1 MQLHYVVHCIDI
13 KISYFWYIIS
23 SVSSV
28 RWVFNSGVEL
38 KSCDDLEDAENFL
51 PTNSWRDAL
60 KAIVCKGMKNVGG
73 PILNIIVAHRE
84 TIRKLAQKK
93 IPTPY
98 CSVALFQPSL
108 VVNNSSQLTE
118 SAGKVASTQV
128 KLPKLPP
135 VACAIKPDS
144 QTPPPSSYANA
155 DPPEEDMII
164 DLQYALISKPG
175 DEKSISNGKKK
186 RCGC

>member
-1 MQLHYVVHCIDI
+1 MQLHYVLHCIDI
-13 KISYFWYIIS
+13 EISDYWCII
-23 SVSSV
+23 SSV
-28 RWVFNSGVEL
+28 RWVFNLGIEL

-51 PTNSWRDAL
+51 PKNSWRDAL
-60 KAIVCKGMKNVGG
+60 KAIVWKGMKNVGG

-108 VVNNSSQLTE
+108 VVNNSSQLT
-118 SAGKVASTQV
+118 STQV

-164 DLQYALISKPG
+164 DLQYTLISKPG
-175 DEKSISNGKKK
+175 DEKSVSNGKKK
-186 RCGC
+186 RCG

>member
-13 KISYFWYIIS
+13 KISKFWYIIS
-23 SVSSV
+23 SVSSI
-28 RWVFNSGVEL
+28 RWVSNSGIEL
-38 KSCDDLEDAENFL
+38 KSGDDLEDAENFL
-51 PTNSWRDAL
+51 PTDSWRDAL
-60 KAIVCKGMKNVGG
+60 KAIVWKGMKNVGG

-108 VVNNSSQLTE
+108 VVNNSSQLT
-118 SAGKVASTQV
+118 STQV

-135 VACAIKPDS
+135 LACAIKPDS
-144 QTPPPSSYANA
+144 QTTPLPSSYVHAHT
-155 DPPEEDMII
+155 PEENMII
-164 DLQYALISKPG
+164 DLQYTLISKPG
-175 DEKSISNGKKK
+175 DEKSVSNGKKK
-186 RCGC
+186 RCG

>member
-1 MQLHYVVHCIDI
+1 MQLHYVLHCIDI
-13 KISYFWYIIS
+13 EISDYWCII
-23 SVSSV
+23 SSV
-28 RWVFNSGVEL
+28 RWVFNLGIEL

-51 PTNSWRDAL
+51 PKNSWRDAL
-60 KAIVCKGMKNVGG
+60 KAIVWKGMKNVGG

-108 VVNNSSQLTE
+108 VVNNSSQLT
-118 SAGKVASTQV
+118 STQV

-144 QTPPPSSYANA
+144 QTTPLPSSYVHAHT
-155 DPPEEDMII
+155 PEEDMII
-164 DLQYALISKPG
+164 DLQYTLISKPG
-175 DEKSISNGKKK
+175 DEKSVSNGKKK
-186 RCGC
+186 RCG

>member
-1 MQLHYVVHCIDI
+1 MQLHYVLHCIDI
-13 KISYFWYIIS
+13 EISDYWCII
-23 SVSSV
+23 SSV
-28 RWVFNSGVEL
+28 RWVFNLGIEL

-51 PTNSWRDAL
+51 PKNSWRDAL
-60 KAIVCKGMKNVGG
+60 KAIVWKGVKNVGG

-108 VVNNSSQLTE
+108 VVNNSSQLT
-118 SAGKVASTQV
+118 STQM

-144 QTPPPSSYANA
+144 QTTPICTCSYSRRGYDN
-155 DPPEEDMII
+155 
-164 DLQYALISKPG
+164 
-175 DEKSISNGKKK
+175 
-186 RCGC
+186 